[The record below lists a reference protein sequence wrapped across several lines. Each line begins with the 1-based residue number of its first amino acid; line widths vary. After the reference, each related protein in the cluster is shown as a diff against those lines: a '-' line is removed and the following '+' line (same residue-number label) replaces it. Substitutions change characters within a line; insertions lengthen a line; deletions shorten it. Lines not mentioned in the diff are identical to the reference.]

1 VAVGIG
7 HNPGEQVRL
16 SSLGRVLSYPD
27 GRRPVRAMSLLVR
40 VIDIDIVRPNG
51 VHVTEV
57 VYRERREQIAEWL
70 RTN

>member
-1 VAVGIG
+1 
-7 HNPGEQVRL
+7 
-16 SSLGRVLSYPD
+16 
-27 GRRPVRAMSLLVR
+27 MSLRVR
-40 VIDIDIVRPNG
+40 VIDIGVVRPNG